1 MSQLCEFVLC
11 QLPGLHN
18 DAARRRHQR
27 CTVHTFTLTSPRNSP
42 LRWVH
47 VQQAGDLAVCPR
59 PYRRTDLT
67 PRDPVRE
74 PTSISAHMSTPT
86 GRAFASSAPSPALSE
101 NVFVLICSARRGDC
115 HRGAPCGRRLTATGA
130 RSASNIHDRASIALA
145 RESANK
151 PGRDHETS
159 QTTTRGRFIA
169 WQIMTTGIATTRVYI
184 VGQARA
190 RQRQAWWC
198 LPSLRTEAR
207 DGLLLQQPAVPSRLA
222 LCSFAVYSGARAPP
236 TLNQQR
242 HKAGAAQV
250 LSLVGATAVL
260 ACAVGRARWL
270 PPMRA
275 NVVHMRI

>member
-145 RESANK
+145 RESAK

-169 WQIMTTGIATTRVYI
+169 WQIMTTGIATISSAKHVH
-184 VGQARA
+184 
-190 RQRQAWWC
+190 
-198 LPSLRTEAR
+198 AR
-207 DGLLLQQPAVPSRLA
+207 DKLGGVFPPLGRRRGMACYCSSLQYLVAWRSVRSPCTR
-222 LCSFAVYSGARAPP
+222 ARAPP

>member
-115 HRGAPCGRRLTATGA
+115 HRGAPCGRRLTATAVRA
-130 RSASNIHDRASIALA
+130 RVGEA
-145 RESANK
+145 R
-151 PGRDHETS
+151 GRDHETS

-169 WQIMTTGIATTRVYI
+169 WQIMTGILYR
-184 VGQARA
+184 R
-190 RQRQAWWC
+190 
-198 LPSLRTEAR
+198 PSTCTQE
-207 DGLLLQQPAVPSRLA
+207 
-222 LCSFAVYSGARAPP
+222 
-236 TLNQQR
+236 T
-242 HKAGAAQV
+242 
-250 LSLVGATAVL
+250 SLVVSS
-260 ACAVGRARWL
+260 L
-270 PPMRA
+270 P
-275 NVVHMRI
+275 